1 MFKIGKIEF
10 KKNKTVII
18 AEAGVNHNGKLK
30 FGKRLIDEAK
40 KAGADIIKF
49 QTYKAKKLTT
59 KNAPRF
65 WNWQGELKKNGT
77 QYDSYSNLDS
87 FTKNEYRQL
96 INHCKKKKNRIFI
109 NTF

>member
-1 MFKIGKIEF
+1 MFKIGKVEF

-18 AEAGVNHNGKLK
+18 AEAGVNHNGQLK

-65 WNWQGELKKNGT
+65 WNWKGE
-77 QYDSYSNLDS
+77 
-87 FTKNEYRQL
+87 
-96 INHCKKKKNRIFI
+96 IKKKCDSWICWINR
-109 NTF
+109 